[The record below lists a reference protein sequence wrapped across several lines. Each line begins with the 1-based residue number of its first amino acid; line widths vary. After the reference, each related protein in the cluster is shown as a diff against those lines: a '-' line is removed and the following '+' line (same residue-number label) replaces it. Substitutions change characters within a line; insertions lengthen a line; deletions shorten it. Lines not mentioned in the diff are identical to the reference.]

1 MNCLNNLIYYIDDV
15 ELFYIEELLV
25 WTCFSCIYDRI
36 FKTSEKIKK
45 KTCLQSVLIFI
56 FTEFFTKILLTE
68 ILFFPFLQL
77 CIALEILL

>member
-25 WTCFSCIYDRI
+25 WTCFSCIYERI

-45 KTCLQSVLIFI
+45 KTCLQSV
-56 FTEFFTKILLTE
+56 LLTE